1 MLAQPLRANVASA
14 TEAVSVVDIFFIWG
28 SLSVGVV
35 ENVVHAS
42 LYSLRCVQLR
52 LSYFVLFES

>member
-28 SLSVGVV
+28 SLSVDVV

-42 LYSLRCVQLR
+42 LYSLRCV
-52 LSYFVLFES
+52 